1 MKSPENKTLSFL
13 FLSVPGTRAPDFW
26 SVRVTVPLGSTAET
40 PLALVATGENEA
52 PVSKGSFEF
61 MGARV
66 KIANGKGN
74 LPFGDFVKGIH
85 ETGVWMMRPGH
96 PPVPG
101 ALTFG

>member
-1 MKSPENKTLSFL
+1 MKSPENKTLTFL
-13 FLSVPGTRAPDFW
+13 FMSVPGTHAPDFW
-26 SVRVTVPLGSTAET
+26 SVRVTISPDSTAET
-40 PLALVATGENEA
+40 PLAVSATDESAGPIA
-52 PVSKGSFEF
+52 KGCFEF

-66 KIANGKGN
+66 KIVKGKGS
-74 LPFGDFVKGIH
+74 LTLGDFVKGIH